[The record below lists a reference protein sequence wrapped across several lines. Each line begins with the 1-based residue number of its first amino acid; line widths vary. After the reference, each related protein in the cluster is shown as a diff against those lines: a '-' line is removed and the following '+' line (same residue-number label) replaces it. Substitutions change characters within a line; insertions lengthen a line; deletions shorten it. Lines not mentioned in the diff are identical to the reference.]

1 MKQLEFDAAVIGAGI
16 AGLVTALRL
25 SELGVRTAVLERGEQ
40 EKYAC
45 NTRMAGGAFHVAHQD
60 VEDGEQIIGDAIR
73 KRTGGTARAE
83 LVNAMASDMGEAT
96 RWLKKHGVR
105 FIKVG
110 HESYRKHTLAPP
122 IQPSIRNYW
131 EGRGGDVLLRT
142 LEAELTKCG
151 GIVMRGMRATRL
163 VIREGVCTGIEGVH
177 QGAPFNVAAKS
188 VVICDGG
195 FHSNTELLRE
205 YISPAPEKLK
215 QRNAGTGNG
224 DGLRMAREAGAQLVG
239 MNRFY
244 GHVLAQDAMRND
256 DLWPFPLMDF
266 VCAAGIVV
274 DAGAR
279 RFCDEGLGGVAI
291 ANSIAAQADPLG
303 ATVIFD
309 AEIWDGPG
317 REYLTPANPLLTS
330 RGGMLH
336 AAPDLK
342 ALASQVGLPA
352 AILEASVAEYNA
364 AVEAGRTSSLTP
376 MRSSA
381 RYKPH
386 SIRKAPYHAVNL
398 CAGIT
403 YTMGG
408 IAIDGAAR
416 VLDTADKPITGLYAA
431 GCATG
436 GLEGGEHFAY
446 IGGLSKSTVIGLR
459 AANAIAARLG
469 HVAASERAV
478 ERVAND

>member
-1 MKQLEFDAAVIGAGI
+1 
-16 AGLVTALRL
+16 
-25 SELGVRTAVLERGEQ
+25 
-40 EKYAC
+40 
-45 NTRMAGGAFHVAHQD
+45 
-60 VEDGEQIIGDAIR
+60 
-73 KRTGGTARAE
+73 
-83 LVNAMASDMGEAT
+83 
-96 RWLKKHGVR
+96 
-105 FIKVG
+105 
-110 HESYRKHTLAPP
+110 
-122 IQPSIRNYW
+122 
-131 EGRGGDVLLRT
+131 
-142 LEAELTKCG
+142 
-151 GIVMRGMRATRL
+151 MRATRL
-163 VIREGVCTGIEGVH
+163 AMREGVCAGIEGVQ
-177 QGAPFNVAAKS
+177 QGAPFHVAAKS

-195 FHSNTELLRE
+195 FHSNTELVRE

-224 DGLRMAREAGAQLVG
+224 DGLRMARVAGAQLVG

-274 DAGAR
+274 DASAR

-291 ANSIAAQADPLG
+291 ANAIAAHADPLG

-309 AEIWDGPG
+309 AEIWEGPG

-330 RGGMLH
+330 RRGTLH
-336 AAPDLK
+336 AAPDLT

-352 AILEASVAEYNA
+352 AALEASVAEYNA
-364 AVEAGRTSSLTP
+364 AVEAGQTSSLTP
-376 MRSSA
+376 IRSST

-386 SIRKAPYHAVNL
+386 AIRKAPYHAVKL

-408 IAIDGAAR
+408 IAIDGSAR
-416 VLDTADKPITGLYAA
+416 VLDNADKPIAGLYAA

-446 IGGLSKSTVIGLR
+446 IGGLSKSTVTALR
-459 AANAIAARLG
+459 AANDIAARFG
-469 HVAASERAV
+469 RTAAAERSL
-478 ERVAND
+478 EHVAND